1 MLKPAI
7 LYEDKLNQK
16 LKLIAYDKKYWYYLN
31 NRYCSNNTK
40 FEPCEGHH
48 AFVSIDPK
56 TDDVIGYIHYTINS
70 VTNRVP
76 SIGAIHFEDEDK
88 SGMIFSVDF
97 IRCLMELFELY
108 QFNSVEFSANER
120 NPAVRV
126 YERIIEL
133 ANGVRLFHTREST
146 ISPDGVICGEV
157 GFEILYNDY
166 MRSKAHK
173 MYMKK
178 FGNEN

>member
-31 NRYCSNNTK
+31 NRYCTNNIR

-56 TDDVIGYIHYTINS
+56 TDDVLGYIHYTINS

-76 SIGAIHFEDEDK
+76 SIGVIHFDDPNT
-88 SGMIFSVDF
+88 SGMAFSTDF
-97 IRCLMELFELY
+97 IRCLMELFEVY
-108 QFNSVEFSANER
+108 RFNSVEFAANER
-120 NPAVRV
+120 NPAVNM
-126 YERIIEL
+126 YERITEL
-133 ANGVRLFHTREST
+133 ANGVQLFHTREST
-146 ISPDGVICGEV
+146 IAPDGVICGEV
-157 GFEILYNDY
+157 GFEILYSDY
-166 MRSKAHK
+166 MKSKAHEL
-173 MYMKK
+173 YLKK
-178 FGNEN
+178 FAKK

>member
-31 NRYCSNNTK
+31 NRYCSNNTR

-76 SIGAIHFEDEDK
+76 SIGAIHFADPNT
-88 SGMIFSVDF
+88 SGMTFSIDF
-97 IRCLMELFELY
+97 VRCLMELFE
-108 QFNSVEFSANER
+108 AHER
-120 NPAVRV
+120 NPAVNM

-133 ANGVRLFHTREST
+133 ANGVQLFHTREST

-157 GFEILYNDY
+157 GFEILYKDY
-166 MRSKAHK
+166 MKSKAHEL
-173 MYMKK
+173 YLKK
-178 FGNEN
+178 FAKQ